1 MIELSVGQPYPMC
14 SHSVLRRITHMHM
27 PSTDTRTTMLLRPA
41 AARQGR
47 AAVAAAGIGRR
58 RRLLSSI
65 TINKPAAAVPSPA
78 DATTVDVEIN
88 GKSIQVPA
96 YSTVCAFP

>member
-1 MIELSVGQPYPMC
+1 
-14 SHSVLRRITHMHM
+14 
-27 PSTDTRTTMLLRPA
+27 MLLRPA

-78 DATTVDVEIN
+78 DAAATVDVQIN